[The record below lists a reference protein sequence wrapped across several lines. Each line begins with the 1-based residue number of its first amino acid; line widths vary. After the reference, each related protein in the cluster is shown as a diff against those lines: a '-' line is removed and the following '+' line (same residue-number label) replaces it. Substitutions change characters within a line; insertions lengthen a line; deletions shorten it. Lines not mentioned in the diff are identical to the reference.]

1 VKIPSFPTYSQRH
14 NTTSTETLGN
24 ATPRLRASVYWTAKP
39 VAAFLLAASMLGGAC
54 AEESGIRTIKPGSVT
69 LSPQKAGPSS
79 AFVLGSAQQSGLYV
93 ITALYPFGLKSKPHI
108 HPDQRVMTV
117 ISGTF
122 YAGTG
127 DRFDESKVQALPP
140 GSILI
145 IPPNTLHWGWAKDG
159 DVVVQEVGVGPTG
172 TIFPDGATNH

>member
-1 VKIPSFPTYSQRH
+1 MQFLESHS
-14 NTTSTETLGN
+14 S
-24 ATPRLRASVYWTAKP
+24 LRGF
-39 VAAFLLAASMLGGAC
+39 VAAGKKYAKKRMEYLGGVRRAIQY
-54 AEESGIRTIKPGSVT
+54 AAGLALATSIVGYVRADDAAVRIIGPGSVT
-69 LSPQKAGPSS
+69 LRQQQAGPSS
-79 AFVLGSAQQSGLYV
+79 AYVVGGAQKTDLYV
-93 ITALYPFGLKSKPHI
+93 ITAQYPAGLKSRPHT
-108 HPDQRVMTV
+108 HPDQRIMTV

-127 DRFDESKVQALPP
+127 EEFEENNVRALKP

-172 TIFPDGATNH
+172 TQFPASATRQ